1 MKERG
6 KRKPWAA
13 ALVLVGVC
21 LLVIYPLSKKKVAE
35 NAAVLKAKRGE

>member
-13 ALVLVGVC
+13 ALVLVGIC
-21 LLVIYPLSKKKVAE
+21 LLVQGILRLLGCRKSEQREEQK
-35 NAAVLKAKRGE
+35 

>member
-6 KRKPWAA
+6 KHKPWAA

-21 LLVIYPLSKKKVAE
+21 LLAQGILRLLGCRKSEQREGQK
-35 NAAVLKAKRGE
+35 

>member
-1 MKERG
+1 MSEKR

-21 LLVIYPLSKKKVAE
+21 LLAQGILRLLGCRKSE
-35 NAAVLKAKRGE
+35 QREGQQ

>member
-21 LLVIYPLSKKKVAE
+21 LLAQGILRLLGCRKSEQKE
-35 NAAVLKAKRGE
+35 GQQ

>member
-21 LLVIYPLSKKKVAE
+21 LLVQG
-35 NAAVLKAKRGE
+35 VLRLLGCRKSEQREEQK

>member
-13 ALVLVGVC
+13 GLVLVGVC
-21 LLVIYPLSKKKVAE
+21 LLAQGILRLLGCRKSEQREEQK
-35 NAAVLKAKRGE
+35 

>member
-21 LLVIYPLSKKKVAE
+21 LLVQGILRLLGCRKSEQKE
-35 NAAVLKAKRGE
+35 GQQ